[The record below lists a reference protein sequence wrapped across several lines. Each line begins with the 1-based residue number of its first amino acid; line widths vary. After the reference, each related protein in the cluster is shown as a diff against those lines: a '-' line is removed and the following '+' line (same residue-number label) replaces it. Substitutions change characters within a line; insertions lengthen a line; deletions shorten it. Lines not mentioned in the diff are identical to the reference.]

1 VSAQEEFARLQLQ
14 FIDPTQRDYEIIRPI
29 VLLGE
34 TAAER
39 SRQTGV
45 ERTVVGDKARRFVL
59 GGMAALQDQRTQNRE
74 PQEPVYP
81 EAIAGYIVYL
91 KQLYPPI
98 HLREIERILLRKFG
112 YKTNHHTLRRF
123 LAPYEMP
130 IQLELDLTTF
140 SSYDDAYQAR
150 WRVVRMASEGWNKK
164 SIADC
169 LKLSRTHVYTILEAF
184 EREGFEGLE
193 DHRRRPPHHPG
204 NQLSLPFLKEV
215 LDLQHEYPRAGRFRI
230 HGLLSQQRDTP
241 PPSEPTVGRAMALNR
256 QLHGAPGPWK
266 SAREEKPAQVSL
278 RHLPYRPDYP
288 HQMWFTDIRYLVQL
302 DGRWVYS
309 ICVME
314 GYSRKMLA
322 GMVSPHQ
329 DLTAVLQ
336 ILYAA
341 LSEYGCPEALVSDN
355 GSVFTA
361 HDYLAILR
369 DLDIEPLHIEKGKP
383 WQNLIEA
390 QFKVQLRL
398 ADFKFEQ
405 GQTLGEVQN
414 HHAGFIETF
423 NTTAH
428 WAHRHR
434 VDGYRMPVD
443 VLGWLRGRR
452 VEPKRL
458 RELFGRTGFLRTVNR
473 YGFVSVQRFY
483 LYAEDGLSRQ
493 RVSIWI
499 YEGELSIEYQKTR
512 LARYR
517 CDYDPKQRQ
526 LQAVNGPTFYD
537 TPFASPQLELI
548 ELDDEQWIKF
558 QRRPT
563 RHYTRRL
570 AMLPQQLSLIDVG
583 ASALVL
589 LALKAI

>member
-1 VSAQEEFARLQLQ
+1 MSAQEYFEQIRLQ
-14 FIDPTQRDYEIIRPI
+14 FIDPIQHDYEVIRPL
-29 VLLGE
+29 VLFGE

-45 ERTVVGDKARRFVL
+45 ERTMVGDKARRFVL
-59 GGMAALQDQRTQNRE
+59 DGMAGLRDRRTE
-74 PQEPVYP
+74 PRDPHEPIYP

-98 HLREIERILLRKFG
+98 HLREIARILLRKFG
-112 YKTNHHTLRRF
+112 YKTNHHTLQRF
-123 LAPYEMP
+123 LEPYDTPM
-130 IQLELDLTTF
+130 QLELDLTTF

-169 LKLSRTHVYTILEAF
+169 LKLARSHVYRILDAF
-184 EREGFEGLE
+184 EQDGFDGLE
-193 DHRRRPPHHPG
+193 DHRTRPAEHPA
-204 NQLSLPFLKEV
+204 NQLSLPFFKEI

-230 HGLLSQQRDTP
+230 YGLLEQQHQDP
-241 PPSEPTVGRAMALNR
+241 LPSERTIGRVMAVNR
-256 QLHGAPGPWK
+256 QFHGAPGPWT
-266 SAREEKPAQVSL
+266 SARDDQPAEASL
-278 RHLPYRPDYP
+278 KHLPYRPEYR
-288 HQMWFTDIRYLVQL
+288 HHMWFTDIRYLVQI
-302 DGRWVYS
+302 DGSWVYS
-309 ICVME
+309 ICVIE
-314 GYSRKMLA
+314 GYSRKILA
-322 GMVSPHQ
+322 GMASPHQ

-341 LSEYGCPEALVSDN
+341 LSEYGCPQALVSDN

-361 HDYLAILR
+361 GHYSAILR
-369 DLDIEPLHIEKGKP
+369 DLEIEPLRIEKGKP

-405 GQTLGEVQN
+405 AQTLGEVQN
-414 HHAGFIETF
+414 HHAAFIETF
-423 NTTAH
+423 NTTTH
-428 WAHRHR
+428 WAHRHW
-434 VDGYRMPVD
+434 DHGYRTPVD
-443 VLGWLRGRR
+443 VLGWLRGRS

-483 LYAEDGLSRQ
+483 IYAEDGLSRQ

-499 YEGELSIEYQKTR
+499 YDGALSIEYQQTL

-517 CDYDPKQRQ
+517 CEYDPKRRQ
-526 LQAVNGPTFYD
+526 LQDVNEPTLYP

-558 QRRPT
+558 QQRPSRSYSRRI
-563 RHYTRRL
+563 
-570 AMLPQQLSLIDVG
+570 AMLPQQLSLIDLG
-583 ASALVL
+583 TSALIL

>member
-1 VSAQEEFARLQLQ
+1 VSAQEDFEQIRLQ
-14 FIDPTQRDYEIIRPI
+14 FVDPIQHDYEVIRPI
-29 VLLGE
+29 VLFGD

-59 GGMAALQDQRTQNRE
+59 EGMEGLRDRRTQARD
-74 PQEPVYP
+74 PQDPVYP
-81 EAIAGYIVYL
+81 EAIAGYIVSL

-112 YKTNHHTLRRF
+112 YQTNHHTLKRF
-123 LAPYEMP
+123 LAPYDTP
-130 IQLELDLTTF
+130 IQLELALNTF
-140 SSYDDAYQAR
+140 SSYRDAYHAR

-184 EREGFEGLE
+184 ERDGFEGLE
-193 DHRRRPPHHPG
+193 DQRRRPPDHPA
-204 NQLSLPFLKEV
+204 NQLSLPFFKAV

-230 HGLLSQQRDTP
+230 HGLLEQQRQEP
-241 PPSEPTVGRAMALNR
+241 PPSERTVGRAMAINR
-256 QLHGAPGPWK
+256 QLHGAPGPWT
-266 SAREEKPAQVSL
+266 SARDEQPAQVSL

-288 HQMWFTDIRYLVQL
+288 HHMWFTDIRYLVQL
-302 DGRWVYS
+302 EGRWVYS
-309 ICVME
+309 ICIIE
-314 GYSRKMLA
+314 GYSRKILA

-341 LSEYGCPEALVSDN
+341 LSAYGCPQALVSDN

-361 HDYLAILR
+361 GDYLAILR
-369 DLDIEPLHIEKGKP
+369 ALEIAPLHIEKGKP

-405 GQTLGEVQN
+405 AQTLGEVQN
-414 HHAGFIETF
+414 HHATFIETF
-423 NTTAH
+423 NTTSH
-428 WAHRHR
+428 WAHRQR
-434 VDGYRMPVD
+434 DDGYRTPVD

-452 VEPKRL
+452 VEPKQL

-499 YEGELSIEYQKTR
+499 YEGELSIAYQQTL

-517 CDYDPKQRQ
+517 CAYDPKHRQ
-526 LQAVNGPTFYD
+526 LQDVREPTLYP

-548 ELDDEQWIKF
+548 ELDDAQWIKF
-558 QRRPT
+558 QRRPA
-563 RHYTRRL
+563 RHYSRRI
-570 AMLPQQLSLIDVG
+570 AMLPQQLSLMDLRTL
-583 ASALVL
+583 ALVL
-589 LALKAI
+589 LAFTVI